1 MLKNMTL
8 MLLSCASI
16 LVDKSLAGLTIV
28 NPEDLKNDFLNAE
41 VQSKLSNIGYRS
53 FQKGTSR
60 IGQVIAP
67 IRGDGKGCEP
77 FDWEEDFTEMEL
89 THFEKSEGFFL
100 LLLRGGCT
108 FGQKVK
114 NAQEFGAE
122 LIIISDYEN
131 DDAAAYEESKMDTHH
146 DGTLQSHIP
155 AFEITWEEAK
165 KLVEYIH
172 LGGEKVVYMK
182 ANFDVTN

>member
-1 MLKNMTL
+1 M
-8 MLLSCASI
+8 
-16 LVDKSLAGLTIV
+16 
-28 NPEDLKNDFLNAE
+28 NPEELKKDFDNDEAE
-41 VQSKLSNIGYRS
+41 VKSKLSNIGYRG

-67 IRGDGKGCEP
+67 IRGDGQGCEP
-77 FDWEEDFTEMEL
+77 FSWEEDFTEMEL

-114 NAQEFGAE
+114 NAQELGAE
-122 LIIISDYEN
+122 LVIVSDYEN
-131 DDAAAYEESKMDTHH
+131 EDSAAVQEAKMDNKL

-155 AFEITWEEAK
+155 AFEISWDEAK

-182 ANFDVTN
+182 ANFDVTNSDNTVEVDLWYSTSLDLGLNLS